1 MTSTVMPC
9 VTRSSITPRENTSA
23 IWISSVAPVTPF
35 PPLPEPW
42 ATGLG
47 KLHQDLFLEL
57 KMSEFF
63 EAIWH
68 GEGVGDGGDLEEAL
82 QAYVAVKPE
91 EGDWIEACAAEGADP
106 VIERFA
112 SFEAYLDNADPLE
125 RIAVT
130 PQMISEA
137 LALLPS

>member
-1 MTSTVMPC
+1 MHC
-9 VTRSSITPRENTSA
+9 ATRSSITPRENTSA
-23 IWISSVAPVTPF
+23 IWISNVAPVTPF
-35 PPLPEPW
+35 PLPPKPW
-42 ATGLG
+42 AGGLG
-47 KLHQDLFLEL
+47 KLHQDLFLKL

-91 EGDWIEACAAEGADP
+91 EGDWVEACAAEGADP

>member
-1 MTSTVMPC
+1 
-9 VTRSSITPRENTSA
+9 
-23 IWISSVAPVTPF
+23 
-35 PPLPEPW
+35 
-42 ATGLG
+42 
-47 KLHQDLFLEL
+47 
-57 KMSEFF
+57 MSEFF

-91 EGDWIEACAAEGADP
+91 EGDWVEACAAEGAHP

-112 SFEAYLDNADPLE
+112 SFEAYLDNAAPLE

>member
-1 MTSTVMPC
+1 M
-9 VTRSSITPRENTSA
+9 
-23 IWISSVAPVTPF
+23 
-35 PPLPEPW
+35 
-42 ATGLG
+42 GLG

-91 EGDWIEACAAEGADP
+91 EGDWVEACAAEGP
-106 VIERFA
+106 T
-112 SFEAYLDNADPLE
+112 L
-125 RIAVT
+125 
-130 PQMISEA
+130 
-137 LALLPS
+137 

>member
-1 MTSTVMPC
+1 
-9 VTRSSITPRENTSA
+9 
-23 IWISSVAPVTPF
+23 
-35 PPLPEPW
+35 
-42 ATGLG
+42 
-47 KLHQDLFLEL
+47 
-57 KMSEFF
+57 MSEFF

-91 EGDWIEACAAEGADP
+91 EGDWVEACAAEGADP
-106 VIERFA
+106 VIERFP

-125 RIAVT
+125 RIPVT

>member
-1 MTSTVMPC
+1 M
-9 VTRSSITPRENTSA
+9 SA
-23 IWISSVAPVTPF
+23 EVAG
-35 PPLPEPW
+35 
-42 ATGLG
+42 GLG
-47 KLHQDLFLEL
+47 KLHLDLLHEW
-57 KMSEFF
+57 KMSQFF

-68 GEGVGDGGDLEEAL
+68 GEGIGDGGDLEEAL

-91 EGDWIEACAAEGADP
+91 EGDWVEACAAEGAAP

-125 RIAVT
+125 RIAVS